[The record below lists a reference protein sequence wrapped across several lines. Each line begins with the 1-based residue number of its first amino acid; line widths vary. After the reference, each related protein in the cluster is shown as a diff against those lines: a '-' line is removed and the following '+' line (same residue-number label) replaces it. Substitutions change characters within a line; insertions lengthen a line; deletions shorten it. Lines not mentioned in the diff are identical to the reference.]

1 MSGAVIAAITAAAL
15 TGVLTGLTIGL
26 WQNKHLR
33 RRVRE
38 LRTNKRGPNSEDPA
52 VEKMSPRA
60 KAAYYQMLD
69 ELERGEQPV
78 PSAKKGNK
86 GREPDKPETMKLVVW
101 VCLAM
106 GVAWVWCSYLLAWL
120 DHPQIAESLS
130 QVAVTEIIGVV
141 LAYAIKSSIE
151 NLSKHNNWP
160 DKGGPVETVPE
171 DDPPAG

>member
-1 MSGAVIAAITAAAL
+1 MSGTVIAAITAAAL
-15 TGVLTGLTIGL
+15 TGVLTGLAIGL
-26 WQNKHLR
+26 WQNKRLR
-33 RRVRE
+33 RRNRE
-38 LRTNKRGPNSEDPA
+38 LRAAKNVNPE
-52 VEKMSPRA
+52 VEKMSQRA

-69 ELERGEQPV
+69 ELERGEQPA
-78 PSAKKGNK
+78 PPIKRDSK
-86 GREPDKPETMKLVVW
+86 GRGPDKPETMKLVVW